1 MRRFLLI
8 VFFMLIAGGAWVA
21 YSLFPSF
28 QGFQSPGVYVDIPK
42 GASERTIAHILDSQ
56 GVIRSQWAFDLL
68 CRSRPRRKLVAGEY
82 FFEHPETA
90 FEVFDTL
97 AAGRIFEIPVTVP
110 EGFNTFQI
118 AALFADKGLVARD
131 DFLAAARDASPIR
144 DLAPNAPSVE
154 GFLFPATYQFPRHLT
169 AQDAIATMTTHFR
182 TIWNSLGAADP
193 SPPALTP
200 DQILTLASIV
210 ESETPKPEER
220 PIIAA
225 VFMNRLR
232 LGMLLES
239 DPTVVYALEQAG
251 KYRGVLTTAD
261 LRFDSPYNTY
271 RYKGLPPGPIANPGE
286 ASLRAAREP
295 AAVDY
300 LYFVADTEG
309 GHFFSKT
316 LAEHNQNVA
325 RYHQLLNQKNRKEPP
340 PPRRERKQ
348 Q

>member
-1 MRRFLLI
+1 
-8 VFFMLIAGGAWVA
+8 
-21 YSLFPSF
+21 
-28 QGFQSPGVYVDIPK
+28 
-42 GASERTIAHILDSQ
+42 
-56 GVIRSQWAFDLL
+56 
-68 CRSRPRRKLVAGEY
+68 
-82 FFEHPETA
+82 
-90 FEVFDTL
+90 
-97 AAGRIFEIPVTVP
+97 
-110 EGFNTFQI
+110 
-118 AALFADKGLVARD
+118 
-131 DFLAAARDASPIR
+131 
-144 DLAPNAPSVE
+144 
-154 GFLFPATYQFPRHLT
+154 
-169 AQDAIATMTTHFR
+169 
-182 TIWNSLGAADP
+182 
-193 SPPALTP
+193 
-200 DQILTLASIV
+200 
-210 ESETPKPEER
+210 
-220 PIIAA
+220 
-225 VFMNRLR
+225 
-232 LGMLLES
+232 MLLES